1 MLTCNFFP
9 VIKAEFPASFMSPSE
24 ITLIWRYDAQETF
37 KIIISVENNCDASY
51 LWGNHDIFDCFCILD
66 KKTEFIWDRNLM
78 NQFNA
83 FLLNKRVHSVPRLLK
98 GNVCVRSS
106 LIPVGLNRKD
116 SWSCWSH
123 SSGEKIRI
131 KEFRLDKNNKKHKRG
146 LSFIHYT
153 LYQHQW
159 FHDEPLTSMQAFPST
174 KSSLDY

>member
-24 ITLIWRYDAQETF
+24 ITLIWRSDAQET
-37 KIIISVENNCDASY
+37 SVLKTIVMLHIY
-51 LWGNHDIFDCFCILD
+51 WGNRDIFDCFCILD

-78 NQFNA
+78 NQFIA
-83 FLLNKRVHSVPRLLK
+83 SFLNKRVYSVPRLLK

-174 KSSLDY
+174 KGSLDY